1 MGNYEKAEG
10 ILDRYSRGKLSA
22 TEAQKELKKFGY
34 GARLRGKS
42 NVIPVFPLEGGDGFD
57 VELAKGGALLKKQ
70 MDLFEPVERG
80 FDEGGLM
87 DEGGSVDP
95 ISGND
100 VPVGST
106 QEEVRDDIPAQLS
119 EGEFVLPADV
129 VRYHGLEKIMELRD
143 EAKAGLQKMEDMGQM
158 GNSEEATLA
167 DDVPFSMDD
176 LELEDDGVA
185 EYQVGG
191 YVPPQNVGFQQSQF
205 AGYQPQITQ
214 PMTQP
219 FTTPAYQAPSQ
230 QFTPTQAGA
239 VPTFSSFVTPQ
250 TATYYHSDGRTMQ
263 IPVDANGKPLI
274 PVPAGFT
281 ATAPTAA
288 APATPTTT
296 PTYQAPQQTGGDDS
310 GPSPEDLQR
319 QEEYKQTVNKRM
331 EAAEQLGYTNKQNA
345 IEAVLPFVVPG
356 GSVLMPKPDRGTVL
370 VDGTIADGAGGSFD
384 PISGEKVG
392 YAGGILGTIAGGLGL
407 GEKGPEISEQASKMG
422 LSPASMEGLKTIK
435 GEESIQ
441 DLLEGRVD
449 TSASKS
455 AAITNAD
462 IDAAVKAGLGTR
474 EEIMANIAS
483 ADAQPTK
490 ATSTPM
496 DAAETVGVET
506 ARVTEKGGVAEVA
519 EKAISPN
526 VQSAM
531 DKIQESINGQLGS
544 RAGQASDK
552 SVMNYLDNIISQATR
567 PSYPQDAKGDTILD
581 ALDTPVTLQ
590 YTPPE
595 NEDAAVD
602 DIIAAQRMK
611 ERLQSKSERRDTTKE
626 KQPDV
631 TSARVSAA
639 QRRTAD
645 IPRQTAAERA
655 DEEAAEQEGGTAFDD
670 YGKDF
675 DRNFSNYSNRGYSR
689 SAAREA
695 AANKTDA
702 DREARE
708 QTGNSKSSAVTS
720 SSGKAVRSS
729 SGSVVTS
736 TPDDDDGSSSK
747 IVCTAMNNAY
757 GFGSFRQT
765 IWLKHSRDMH
775 PAYQKGYHRIFKPLI
790 KFAYKGNKWYNI
802 AVRKTLEGIA
812 RRRTADI
819 WMQQRGKRHLVGA
832 IERAI
837 LEPICYIVGKIK

>member
-1 MGNYEKAEG
+1 MAEKVGTKTSSKSSAGRDVYKTPEG
-10 ILDRYSRGKLSA
+10 ELVSEKSVTLKINDDFINVPSIHGGVEYSEDEIYNMLVDGKIKPTSKHKTLE
-22 TEAQKELKKFGY
+22 EAIEE
-34 GARLRGKS
+34 AKS
-42 NVIPVFPLEGGDGFD
+42 RSDKLLN
-57 VELAKGGALLKKQ
+57 KGGAMLNKQ
-70 MDLFEPVERG
+70 MELFEPVERG

-95 ISGND
+95 VSGND
-100 VPVGST
+100 VPTGST

-143 EAKAGLQKMEDMGQM
+143 EAKSGLQKMEDMGQM

-205 AGYQPQITQ
+205 AGYQPQTTQ
-214 PMTQP
+214 PVTQP
-219 FTTPAYQAPSQ
+219 STTPAYQAPSQ

-288 APATPTTT
+288 APTTLTTT

-331 EAAEQLGYTNKQNA
+331 EAAEQLGYTNKQNV

-356 GSVLMPKPDRGTVL
+356 GSFLMPKPDIGTVL
-370 VDGTIADGAGGSFD
+370 VDGTIADGKGGSFD

-392 YAGGILGTIAGGLGL
+392 SAGGILGTLASSLTGKKDEI
-407 GEKGPEISEQASKMG
+407 PEAAAEMG
-422 LSPASMEGLKTIK
+422 LSPASQAGLKTIK

-441 DLLEGRVD
+441 ALLD
-449 TSASKS
+449 Q
-455 AAITNAD
+455 
-462 IDAAVKAGLGTR
+462 
-474 EEIMANIAS
+474 AS
-483 ADAQPTK
+483 ATTTPSAEVKT
-490 ATSTPM
+490 TSTPM

-519 EKAISPN
+519 EKAVSPS

-611 ERLQSKSERRDTTKE
+611 DDIVREAEERRESAKETGAEKLEAAKNAAAAYGVSTKN
-626 KQPDV
+626 KSV
-631 TSARVSAA
+631 A
-639 QRRTAD
+639 QIQKD
-645 IPRQTAAERA
+645 IASEQKRRA
-655 DEEAAEQEGGTAFDD
+655 DAAV
-670 YGKDF
+670 
-675 DRNFSNYSNRGYSR
+675 
-689 SAAREA
+689 ARA
-695 AANKTDA
+695 AA
-702 DREARE
+702 DRAR
-708 QTGNSKSSAVTS
+708 TGGPNIF
-720 SSGKAVRSS
+720 G
-729 SGSVVTS
+729 GF
-736 TPDDDDGSSSK
+736 DDDGGGIQSAYDAGRSGTSFGGAGYETSTGEAMVAKGGLMDKDKLAKQMKQSGLASK
-747 IVCTAMNNAY
+747 
-757 GFGSFRQT
+757 
-765 IWLKHSRDMH
+765 K
-775 PAYQKGYHRIFKPLI
+775 
-790 KFAYKGNKWYNI
+790 
-802 AVRKTLEGIA
+802 
-812 RRRTADI
+812 
-819 WMQQRGKRHLVGA
+819 
-832 IERAI
+832 
-837 LEPICYIVGKIK
+837 